1 MPTVDASRSKRA
13 DAVRN
18 RERLLSAA
26 RQAFAEKGPDVALEE
41 VARIAEVSRT
51 TLYRNFT
58 TREELAAMVFEDNVA
73 RIEQRAKQL
82 AGRPDGIVTLFE
94 NVLDMV
100 VSERSFVHVLSGADI
115 GWFTELSQR
124 TATAFESLLAA
135 GRSAGLLVEGV
146 GAEDLMIALHMA
158 RPLAERTEGDQVTS
172 VRIGRALLHRAL
184 FVSIQ
189 EFTDER

>member
-1 MPTVDASRSKRA
+1 MPSVDSNRSKRT

-26 RQAFAEKGPDVALEE
+26 RQAFAAKGPDVALEE

-73 RIEQRAKQL
+73 RIEQLASDL
-82 AGRPDGIVTLFE
+82 AGRPDGIIKLFE
-94 NVLDMV
+94 DVLDMIID
-100 VSERSFVHVLSGADI
+100 ERSFVHVLSGADI
-115 GWFTELSQR
+115 EWFTALSRR
-124 TATAFESLLAA
+124 TAAAFESLLAA
-135 GRSAGLLVEGV
+135 GRSAGLVVDGV

-158 RPLAERTEGDQVTS
+158 RPLAERVEGDAAES
-172 VRIGRALLHRAL
+172 VRIGRAILHRAL
-184 FVSIQ
+184 FVHV
-189 EFTDER
+189 